1 MINFSSKCA
10 STADSLSINYPW
22 TAEKKEEEASQLS
35 LILSAYLESF
45 TMTSLLKSSI
55 AFRGTENEF
64 VSDKALGWVNDIF
77 LNYFR

>member
-1 MINFSSKCA
+1 MRVHSGLALDK
-10 STADSLSINYPW
+10 LSMDGR
-22 TAEKKEEEASQLS
+22 KKEEEVSQLS

>member
-1 MINFSSKCA
+1 MRVHSGLALDK
-10 STADSLSINYPW
+10 LSMDGR
-22 TAEKKEEEASQLS
+22 KKEEEVSQLS

-64 VSDKALGWVNDIF
+64 VSDKALAWVNDIF

>member
-1 MINFSSKCA
+1 MRVHSGLALDN
-10 STADSLSINYPW
+10 LSMDGRK
-22 TAEKKEEEASQLS
+22 KKEEEASQLS
-35 LILSAYLESF
+35 LILSAYHESF

>member
-1 MINFSSKCA
+1 MRVHGGLALDK
-10 STADSLSINYPW
+10 LSMDGR
-22 TAEKKEEEASQLS
+22 KKKEEASQLS

-45 TMTSLLKSSI
+45 TMTSLLKSPI

>member
-1 MINFSSKCA
+1 MRVHGGLALDK
-10 STADSLSINYPW
+10 LSMDGR
-22 TAEKKEEEASQLS
+22 KKKEEASQLS

-77 LNYFR
+77 LNYIR

>member
-1 MINFSSKCA
+1 MRVHSGLAVDK
-10 STADSLSINYPW
+10 LSMDGR
-22 TAEKKEEEASQLS
+22 KKEEEVSQLS

-45 TMTSLLKSSI
+45 TMTSHLKSSI

>member
-1 MINFSSKCA
+1 MRVHSGLALDK
-10 STADSLSINYPW
+10 LSMDGR
-22 TAEKKEEEASQLS
+22 KKEEEVSQLS

-45 TMTSLLKSSI
+45 TMASLLKSSI

-64 VSDKALGWVNDIF
+64 VSDKALAWVNDIF

>member
-1 MINFSSKCA
+1 MRVHSGLALDK
-10 STADSLSINYPW
+10 LSMDGR
-22 TAEKKEEEASQLS
+22 KKEEEVSQLS

-77 LNYFR
+77 LNYSR

>member
-1 MINFSSKCA
+1 MRVHGGLALDK
-10 STADSLSINYPW
+10 LSMDGRK
-22 TAEKKEEEASQLS
+22 KKEEEASQLS

>member
-1 MINFSSKCA
+1 MRVHSGLALDK
-10 STADSLSINYPW
+10 LSMDGR
-22 TAEKKEEEASQLS
+22 KKKEEASQLS

-45 TMTSLLKSSI
+45 TMASLLKSSI

-64 VSDKALGWVNDIF
+64 VSDKVLAWVNDIF

>member
-1 MINFSSKCA
+1 MRVHSGLALDK
-10 STADSLSINYPW
+10 LSMDGR
-22 TAEKKEEEASQLS
+22 KKEEEVSQLS

-45 TMTSLLKSSI
+45 TMTSLVKSSI

-77 LNYFR
+77 LNYSR

>member
-1 MINFSSKCA
+1 MRVHSRLALDK
-10 STADSLSINYPW
+10 LSMDGR
-22 TAEKKEEEASQLS
+22 KKKEEASQLS

-45 TMTSLLKSSI
+45 TMASLLKSSI

-64 VSDKALGWVNDIF
+64 VSDKALAWVNDIF

>member
-1 MINFSSKCA
+1 MRVHSGLALDK
-10 STADSLSINYPW
+10 LSMDGRK
-22 TAEKKEEEASQLS
+22 KKEEEASQLS

>member
-1 MINFSSKCA
+1 MRVHSGLALDK
-10 STADSLSINYPW
+10 LSMDGR
-22 TAEKKEEEASQLS
+22 KKEEEVSQLS

-55 AFRGTENEF
+55 AFRGAGNEF

>member
-1 MINFSSKCA
+1 MRVHSGLALDK
-10 STADSLSINYPW
+10 LSMDGR
-22 TAEKKEEEASQLS
+22 KKEEEVSQLS

-64 VSDKALGWVNDIF
+64 DSDKALGWVNDIF

>member
-1 MINFSSKCA
+1 MRVHGGLALDK
-10 STADSLSINYPW
+10 LSMDGR
-22 TAEKKEEEASQLS
+22 KKKEEASQLS